1 MNRELDRLEKI
12 LQWWIEDAQMS
23 AAYARDGMDGKGAVI
38 AEVREQTLEDVLE
51 AVRDMKA
58 GK

>member
-12 LQWWIEDAQMS
+12 LQWWIKDAQMS
-23 AAYARDGMDGKGAVI
+23 AAYARDGMDVEGVSI
-38 AEVREQTLEDVLE
+38 AEAREQALEDVLE